1 MRDECLLRF
10 PFSPLQA
17 SLAAK
22 FGTGVISTSVPG
34 GPSLMRLDTTGNVH
48 TVSAS
53 WNLRPADYD
62 MFMGYV
68 RNWERSGGD
77 PFLISLRLE
86 GSESQEYRAT
96 FIPGSFSRPTRS
108 AGVFTVEAQ
117 LEVLP
122 NFVSPC
128 NDEWAAR
135 ALMEAV
141 FGDDVC
147 EAIDILDKVVNE
159 DLVYV
164 RA

>member
-1 MRDECLLRF
+1 MDCLTKF
-10 PFSPLQA
+10 PFVPQQA
-17 SLAAK
+17 GYTADFADGIVSS
-22 FGTGVISTSVPG
+22 GIDG
-34 GPSLMRLDTTGNVH
+34 GPSFRRLDTTGNPFS
-48 TVSAS
+48 VSAS
-53 WNLRPADYD
+53 WVLACDDYD
-62 MFMGYV
+62 MFQGYV
-68 RNWERSGGD
+68 RNWMRSGGD
-77 PFLISLRLE
+77 PFIIDLVLE
-86 GSESQEYRAT
+86 GLEAAEYQAT
-96 FIPGSFSRPTRS
+96 FVPG
-108 AGVFTVEAQ
+108 TVRLSSKNGNVIIVNAQ

-141 FGDDVC
+141 FGDDAC